1 MAKTNNLKK
10 AWIDQSLSDQ
20 IDRLAERMQGE
31 LGDGK
36 KSTASR
42 LLASSISKAGLVE
55 GMEFVKIP
63 KTKNKKAFLYDDCDS
78 RWGFK
83 I

>member
-1 MAKTNNLKK
+1 MAKTNNLRKE
-10 AWIDQSLSDQ
+10 WIDQSLADQ
-20 IDRLAERMQGE
+20 ISRLAERMQGE

-42 LLASSISKAGLVE
+42 LLANSIQKAGLVE

-63 KTKNKKAFLYDDCDS
+63 KTKKKSAFLYDDQDS